1 MTTTS
6 NHITTPK
13 FGRVNIS
20 LPITFNQHYT
30 IMKKTWILCAFAIVS
45 ATATTMSSCTSKTG
59 RDTSQTDSCLYL
71 NDKIQVGDTAMSL
84 VGKGILTPSA
94 DYEEYFDLMDK
105 TFAGVEFDE
114 ARAVSKDKRIKCL
127 SYISKSYK
135 DKEDFLK
142 DKNKLFVKLCK
153 EYGKPSK
160 DSSWV
165 EKEDALYENSHDYI
179 WESKSRVVSVTIHRK
194 EWAYW
199 LGGGTTYTAF
209 AQVEIQ
215 DSVLQRKNLQ
225 TLSLKQQ

>member
-1 MTTTS
+1 
-6 NHITTPK
+6 
-13 FGRVNIS
+13 
-20 LPITFNQHYT
+20 
-30 IMKKTWILCAFAIVS
+30 MKKTWILCAFAIVS
-45 ATATTMSSCTSKTG
+45 ATATTLSSCTSKTG

-71 NDKIQVGDTAMSL
+71 NGKIQVGDTAMSL

-142 DKNKLFVKLCK
+142 DKNKLFVELCK

-160 DSSWV
+160 DSSCV
-165 EKEDALYENSHDYI
+165 EKEGAFDGYSHDYI
-179 WESKSRVVSVTIHRK
+179 WESKFRVVSVTIYRK

-199 LGGGTTYTAF
+199 LGGETTYTAF